1 MSFYVDNDWWNDQK
15 YPSLMNRRQ
24 RKQRISELE
33 STIRTRMEDGSRV
46 SRSFDVKDGVVT
58 VTADQM
64 RAFNNATSDVRKI
77 RQELDTLI
85 SIDKNSRR
93 NDIIV
98 MTVGIATIVL
108 AFVALAVI

>member
-15 YPSLMNRRQ
+15 YPSLMSRRQ
-24 RKQRISELE
+24 RKQRISELK
-33 STIRTRMEDGSRV
+33 SSIRTRMERAGQV

-64 RAFNNATSDVRKI
+64 KAFNNATSDVHKI

-85 SIDKNSRR
+85 AIDKNSRR

-98 MTVGIATIVL
+98 MAVGITAMV
-108 AFVALAVI
+108 LAVIGLAVI